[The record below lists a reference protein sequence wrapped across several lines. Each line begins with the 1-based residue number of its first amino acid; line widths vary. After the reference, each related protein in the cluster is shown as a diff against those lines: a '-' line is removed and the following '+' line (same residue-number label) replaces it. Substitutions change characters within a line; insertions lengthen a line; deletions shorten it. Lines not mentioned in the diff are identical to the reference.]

1 MSQLPPPPVPQGLR
15 EMLKDYP
22 EHIQTLQEDLNKVA
36 AKRSPGID
44 PFDRA
49 IWMLESALGSFISE
63 AREELKVAVA
73 SGDKE
78 AISKADVKF
87 QLMFDC
93 RPSVVWKLKGLMEY
107 FDSMKS
113 GVPYGE

>member
-1 MSQLPPPPVPQGLR
+1 MSPLPMPPVPQGLR

-22 EHIQTLQEDLNKVA
+22 EHIDRLQEVLNYVIETSSA
-36 AKRSPGID
+36 GVD

-49 IWMLESALGSFISE
+49 IWVLESRLGTFITE
-63 AREELKVAVA
+63 AREELKTAEA

-78 AISKADVKF
+78 AISKADAKF
-87 QLMFDC
+87 QLMFNC

-107 FDSMKS
+107 FDSVKS
-113 GVPYGE
+113 GVSYGE

>member
-1 MSQLPPPPVPQGLR
+1 MPQPSMPPVPQGLR

-22 EHIQTLQEDLNKVA
+22 EHIQTLQDDLNKVV

-49 IWMLESALGSFISE
+49 IWMLESALGVFISE
-63 AREELKVAVA
+63 AREELKVAEANGNV
-73 SGDKE
+73 E
-78 AISKADVKF
+78 AISKADAKF
-87 QLMFDC
+87 RLMLDC

-107 FDSMKS
+107 FDAMKS
-113 GVPYGE
+113 GVPHG